1 MNKYN
6 VVMEMNDST
15 VVTEYEPVK
24 RKSDSYQSEQALEN
38 EFIRMLTEQ
47 GYDYLEIHDSEALI
61 KNLRTQL
68 EIVNAYKFT
77 DSEWDRFFNDSIAN
91 NNDGIV
97 EKTRKIQEDNIQV
110 LKRDDGTSKNITLI
124 DKKCIHN
131 NRLQVINQY
140 VENSG
145 NYDNRYDVTVLVNG
159 LPLVHIELK
168 RRGVALKEAFNQIN
182 RYQRDSFWAGSGLY
196 EYIQIFVISNGT
208 STKYYSNTTRES
220 HIKEQTSTR
229 NKSKK
234 TSNSFEFTSYWA
246 DSNNKVISDLVD
258 FTRTFFVK
266 HTILNILTKYCVFTS
281 EDLLLVMR
289 PYQIVA
295 TERILNRIQV
305 ATNYK
310 KMGTIEAG
318 GYIWHTTGSGKTLTS
333 FKTAQLASKLE
344 YIDKVLFVV
353 DRKDL
358 DYQTMKEYDRF
369 QKGAANG
376 NRSTKVLQKQL
387 EDTTSKI
394 IVTTI
399 QKLSEF
405 VKRNKNHPVYQK
417 HIVLIFDECHRS
429 QFGDMH
435 KMIVQNFKNYH
446 LFGFTGTPI
455 FAKNAGRTTNP
466 DFCTTEQAFGEK
478 LHTYTIVDAINDGNV
493 LPFRIDYINTIKAKE
508 GMTDKE
514 VEAINTEEALS
525 SPERVSNVV
534 SYIIEHFDQ
543 KTKRNSFYDLKG
555 QRVNGFNSM
564 FAVASIPMA
573 KKYYLEFKKQLEE
586 KQKGLT
592 IATIYS
598 YAQNEEDTSDG
609 ILDDEGFETDLLDKS
624 SREFLDFAINEYNK
638 KFKTNFSSEGNGFQ
652 DYYKDLSDKVKHR
665 EIDLLIV
672 VNMFLTGFDATTLN
686 TLWVDKNLK
695 QHGLIQAYS
704 RTNRILNSVKTY
716 GNIVCFR
723 NLQEATN
730 DAIALFG
737 DKNAT
742 GIVLLKSYEDYYYG
756 YEDDNGKKQI
766 GYEERIAMLLQKYP
780 LGVQIVGEKAE
791 KDFIVS
797 IGNILRLRNIL
808 SSFDKFAGNEIL
820 SERDFQ
826 DYTGMYV
833 DLYQKYKQKDDGE
846 KESIKDDIVFE
857 MELVKQ
863 VEVNIDYILML
874 VAKYHQSNC
883 EDKEILGTIDKAIKS
898 SLALRSKKEL
908 IDGFISKINADTNVM
923 DDWGKFVKEQKEID
937 LKKIIND
944 ENLNEEETRKFL
956 DNAFRDGQ
964 VKTNGADIEK
974 ILPPMRRFGGG
985 NRAKKKENIIVKV
998 KKFFEKYFGLRVDQ
1012 DNDKSIYL
1020 SQDKEEYLMAAEDSE
1035 KYDPFEQNKGKFKT
1049 ESGRDIYYYGEE
1061 FGGMPVVNKTFKGI
1075 STLNDLFGILL
1086 KAWSRETAYP
1096 SAQKDP
1102 EYNKSNDP
1110 TYGQCAI
1117 TATLVYDMFGG
1128 TIHKIKVNGGGTHY
1142 FNKINDHYIDLTRDQ
1157 FDLYNIPINYEP
1169 NETIDRE
1176 YCGKNADTLKRFNLL
1191 KQKIEEIVK

>member
-1 MNKYN
+1 
-6 VVMEMNDST
+6 
-15 VVTEYEPVK
+15 
-24 RKSDSYQSEQALEN
+24 
-38 EFIRMLTEQ
+38 ML
-47 GYDYLEIHDSEALI
+47 
-61 KNLRTQL
+61 
-68 EIVNAYKFT
+68 
-77 DSEWDRFFNDSIAN
+77 
-91 NNDGIV
+91 
-97 EKTRKIQEDNIQV
+97 
-110 LKRDDGTSKNITLI
+110 
-124 DKKCIHN
+124 DKKNIHN

-140 VENSG
+140 VENDG
-145 NYDNRYDVTVLVNG
+145 NYDNRYDVSILVNG

-196 EYIQIFVISNGT
+196 EYVQIFVISNGT
-208 STKYYSNTTRES
+208 NTKYYSNTTRES
-220 HIKEQTSTR
+220 HIKEQSQTR

-246 DSNNKVISDLVD
+246 DASNKVISDLVD
-258 FTRTFFVK
+258 FTRTFFSK
-266 HTILNILTKYCVFTS
+266 HTLLNILTKYCVFTS

-295 TERILNRIQV
+295 TERILNKIEV
-305 ATNYK
+305 STNYK

-333 FKTAQLASKLE
+333 FKTAQLASNLE

-369 QKGAANG
+369 EKGAANG
-376 NRSTKVLQKQL
+376 NRNTRILQKQL
-387 EDTTSKI
+387 EDSNTRI

-405 VKRNKNHPVYQK
+405 VKGNATHPAFQK
-417 HIVLIFDECHRS
+417 HLVLIFDECHRS

-435 KMIVQNFKNYH
+435 KLIVSNFKNYH

-455 FAKNAGRTTNP
+455 FAKNATNKSNP
-466 DFCTTEQAFGEK
+466 DFCTTEQAFGDK

-493 LPFRIDYINTIKAKE
+493 LPFRIDYVNTIKKKE
-508 GMTDKE
+508 DMTDKE
-514 VEAINTEEALS
+514 VQAINTEEALS
-525 SPERVSNVV
+525 SHERVSKIVE
-534 SYIIEHFDQ
+534 YIIEHFDQ

-564 FAVASIPMA
+564 FAVSSIPMA

-586 KQKGLT
+586 KNKDLT

-598 YAQNEEDTSDG
+598 FAANEEDTTDG
-609 ILDDEGFETDLLDKS
+609 ILDDEGFEPDLLDQS
-624 SREFLDFAINEYNK
+624 SREFLDFAIKEYNK

-704 RTNRILNSVKTY
+704 RTNRILNSVKSY

-723 NLQEATN
+723 DLQQETN

-756 YEDDNGKKQI
+756 YEDDKGKKQM
-766 GYEERIAMLLQKYP
+766 GYEERIALLLQKYP
-780 LGVQIVGEKAE
+780 LGQQIIGEQAK

-797 IGNILRLRNIL
+797 MGNILRLRNIL
-808 SSFDKFAGNEIL
+808 SSFDKFKGNEIL

-826 DYTGMYV
+826 DYIGTYTDMYEEFKPRPG
-833 DLYQKYKQKDDGE
+833 DS
-846 KESIKDDIVFE
+846 ESIKDDLVFE

-883 EDKEILGTIDKAIKS
+883 TDKEILGSIDKAIKS
-898 SLALRSKKEL
+898 SLALRSKKDL
-908 IDGFISKINADTNVM
+908 IDNFISRINANTDVM
-923 DDWGKFVKEQKEID
+923 NDWTKFVKEQKETD
-937 LKKIIND
+937 LKTLIED
-944 ENLNEEETRKFL
+944 ENLNEEETRKFI
-956 DNAFRDGQ
+956 DNSFRDGQ
-964 VKTNGADIEK
+964 VKTTGTDIEK

-985 NRAKKKENIIVKV
+985 NRNERKQSIIEKIL
-998 KKFFEKYFGLRVDQ
+998 KFFEKYFG
-1012 DNDKSIYL
+1012 
-1020 SQDKEEYLMAAEDSE
+1020 
-1035 KYDPFEQNKGKFKT
+1035 
-1049 ESGRDIYYYGEE
+1049 
-1061 FGGMPVVNKTFKGI
+1061 
-1075 STLNDLFGILL
+1075 
-1086 KAWSRETAYP
+1086 
-1096 SAQKDP
+1096 
-1102 EYNKSNDP
+1102 
-1110 TYGQCAI
+1110 
-1117 TATLVYDMFGG
+1117 
-1128 TIHKIKVNGGGTHY
+1128 
-1142 FNKINDHYIDLTRDQ
+1142 
-1157 FDLYNIPINYEP
+1157 
-1169 NETIDRE
+1169 
-1176 YCGKNADTLKRFNLL
+1176 
-1191 KQKIEEIVK
+1191 IV

>member
-15 VVTEYEPVK
+15 VVTEYEPIK

-38 EFIRMLTEQ
+38 EFIRLLTEQ
-47 GYDYLEIHDSEALI
+47 GYDYLEIHDSESLI

-68 EIVNAYKFT
+68 EIVNDYKFT

-110 LKRDDGTSKNITLI
+110 LKKDDGTSKNITLI

-145 NYDNRYDVTVLVNG
+145 NYDNRYDVTILVNG

-234 TSNSFEFTSYWA
+234 TSNSFEFTSFWA

-258 FTRTFFVK
+258 FTRTFFAK

-281 EDLLLVMR
+281 EELLLVMR

-417 HIVLIFDECHRS
+417 HLVLIFDECHRS

-586 KQKGLT
+586 KQKNLT

-723 NLQEATN
+723 NLQDATN

-833 DLYQKYKQKDDGE
+833 DLYQKYKQKDDGK

-937 LKKIIND
+937 LKKIISD

-964 VKTNGADIEK
+964 VKTNGTDIEK

-985 NRAKKKENIIVKV
+985 NRAEKKENVIVKV
-998 KKFFEKYFGLRVDQ
+998 KKFFEKYFGLGTSDKNDDQ
-1012 DNDKSIYL
+1012 F
-1020 SQDKEEYLMAAEDSE
+1020 EYKDSDETNSDSLDMVAENEE
-1035 KYDPFEQNKGKFKT
+1035 KYK
-1049 ESGRDIYYYGEE
+1049 
-1061 FGGMPVVNKTFKGI
+1061 
-1075 STLNDLFGILL
+1075 
-1086 KAWSRETAYP
+1086 
-1096 SAQKDP
+1096 
-1102 EYNKSNDP
+1102 
-1110 TYGQCAI
+1110 
-1117 TATLVYDMFGG
+1117 
-1128 TIHKIKVNGGGTHY
+1128 
-1142 FNKINDHYIDLTRDQ
+1142 
-1157 FDLYNIPINYEP
+1157 
-1169 NETIDRE
+1169 
-1176 YCGKNADTLKRFNLL
+1176 
-1191 KQKIEEIVK
+1191 

>member
-1 MNKYN
+1 MSKYN
-6 VVMEMNDST
+6 VVMEMSNST
-15 VVTEYEPVK
+15 VVTEYKPTQK
-24 RKSDSYQSEQALEN
+24 RSDSYQSEAALEK
-38 EFIRMLTEQ
+38 EFIKMLEEQ
-47 GYDYLEIHDSEALI
+47 GYDYLQIHDSNTLI
-61 KNLRTQL
+61 NNLRKQL
-68 EIVNAYKFT
+68 ELLNKYNFT
-77 DSEWDRFFNDSIAN
+77 DSEWERFFNNNICN

-110 LKRDDGTSKNITLI
+110 LKRDDGTSKNITLM

-140 VENSG
+140 EENDGS
-145 NYDNRYDVTVLVNG
+145 YKNRYDVTILVNG
-159 LPLVHIELK
+159 FPLVHIELK

-182 RYQRDSFWAGSGLY
+182 RYQRESFWDGSGLY

-208 STKYYSNTTRES
+208 STKYYSNTTREN
-220 HIKEQTSTR
+220 HLKEKNSTR

-246 DSNNKVISDLVD
+246 DSSNKVIPDLVD
-258 FTRTFFVK
+258 YTRTFFAK

-281 EDLLLVMR
+281 ENMLLVMR

-295 TERILNRIQV
+295 TEKILNRIEV
-305 ATNYK
+305 STNYK

-333 FKTAQLASKLE
+333 FKTAQLATNLE

-376 NRSTKVLQKQL
+376 NRSTKILQKQL
-387 EDTTSKI
+387 EDDTSRI

-405 VKRNKNHPVYQK
+405 VKRNKNHSAYQK
-417 HIVLIFDECHRS
+417 HLVLIFDECHRS

-435 KMIVQNFKNYH
+435 QMIVNNFKNYH

-455 FAKNAGRTTNP
+455 FAKNAVNKSNP
-466 DFCTTEQAFGEK
+466 NFCTTEQAFGEK

-493 LPFRIDYINTIKAKE
+493 LPFRIDYVNTVKEKE

-514 VEAINTEEALS
+514 VAAINTEEALS
-525 SPERVSNVV
+525 AHERVSKIVE
-534 SYIIEHFDQ
+534 YIIDHFEQ

-555 QRVNGFNSM
+555 QRVNGFNSI
-564 FAVASIPMA
+564 FAVSSISMA

-586 KQKGLT
+586 KHKDLT

-598 YAQNEEDTSDG
+598 YAPNEEDNSNG
-609 ILDDEGFETDLLDKS
+609 ILEDEEFETNLLDQS
-624 SREFLDFAINEYNK
+624 SREFLDFVIGEYNK

-652 DYYKDLSDKVKHR
+652 DYYKDLSDRVKNR
-665 EIDLLIV
+665 EVDLLIV

-723 NLQEATN
+723 DLEEATN

-737 DKNAT
+737 DKNAS

-756 YEDDNGKKQI
+756 YEDDKGRKQL

-780 LGVQIVGEKAE
+780 LGEQIIGEQNK
-791 KDFIVS
+791 KDFIVLM
-797 IGNILRLRNIL
+797 GNILRLKNIL

-826 DYTGMYV
+826 DYIGTYT
-833 DLYQKYKQKDDGE
+833 DLYEEYKSKPE
-846 KESIKDDIVFE
+846 EEESIKEDIVFE

-874 VAKYHQSNC
+874 VSKYHDSNC
-883 EDKEILGTIDKAIKS
+883 EDKEILGSIDKAIKS

-908 IDGFISKINADTNVM
+908 IDKFISKINADTNVYS
-923 DDWGKFVKEQKEID
+923 DWAKFVREQKEID
-937 LKKIIND
+937 LENLINE
-944 ENLNEEETRKFL
+944 ENLNEEATRKFL
-956 DNAFRDGQ
+956 DNSFRDGE
-964 VKTNGADIEK
+964 VKTTGTDIEK

-985 NRAKKKENIIVKV
+985 NRAEKKKTIIDKI
-998 KKFFEKYFGLRVDQ
+998 KKFFEKYFGINSSNNEENNEIRYDVTDEEE
-1012 DNDKSIYL
+1012 DNNLAMVAEES
-1020 SQDKEEYLMAAEDSE
+1020 EEYNR
-1035 KYDPFEQNKGKFKT
+1035 KK
-1049 ESGRDIYYYGEE
+1049 
-1061 FGGMPVVNKTFKGI
+1061 
-1075 STLNDLFGILL
+1075 
-1086 KAWSRETAYP
+1086 
-1096 SAQKDP
+1096 
-1102 EYNKSNDP
+1102 
-1110 TYGQCAI
+1110 
-1117 TATLVYDMFGG
+1117 
-1128 TIHKIKVNGGGTHY
+1128 
-1142 FNKINDHYIDLTRDQ
+1142 
-1157 FDLYNIPINYEP
+1157 
-1169 NETIDRE
+1169 
-1176 YCGKNADTLKRFNLL
+1176 
-1191 KQKIEEIVK
+1191 

>member
-15 VVTEYEPVK
+15 VVTEYEPIK

-38 EFIRMLTEQ
+38 EFIRLLTEQ
-47 GYDYLEIHDSEALI
+47 GYDYLEIHDSESLI

-68 EIVNAYKFT
+68 EIVNDYKFT

-110 LKRDDGTSKNITLI
+110 LKKDDGTSKNITLI

-145 NYDNRYDVTVLVNG
+145 NYDNRYDVTILVNG

-234 TSNSFEFTSYWA
+234 TSNSFEFTSFWA

-258 FTRTFFVK
+258 FTRTFFAK

-281 EDLLLVMR
+281 EELLLVMR

-417 HIVLIFDECHRS
+417 HLVLIFDECHRS

-573 KKYYLEFKKQLEE
+573 KKYYLKFKKQLEE
-586 KQKGLT
+586 KQKNLT

-723 NLQEATN
+723 NLQDATN

-833 DLYQKYKQKDDGE
+833 DLYQKYKQKDDGK

-937 LKKIIND
+937 LKKIISD

-964 VKTNGADIEK
+964 VKTNGTDIEK

-985 NRAKKKENIIVKV
+985 NRAEKKENIIVKV
-998 KKFFEKYFGLRVDQ
+998 KKFFEKYFGLGTSDKNDDQ
-1012 DNDKSIYL
+1012 F
-1020 SQDKEEYLMAAEDSE
+1020 EYKDSDETNSDSLDMVAENEE
-1035 KYDPFEQNKGKFKT
+1035 KYK
-1049 ESGRDIYYYGEE
+1049 
-1061 FGGMPVVNKTFKGI
+1061 
-1075 STLNDLFGILL
+1075 
-1086 KAWSRETAYP
+1086 
-1096 SAQKDP
+1096 
-1102 EYNKSNDP
+1102 
-1110 TYGQCAI
+1110 
-1117 TATLVYDMFGG
+1117 
-1128 TIHKIKVNGGGTHY
+1128 
-1142 FNKINDHYIDLTRDQ
+1142 
-1157 FDLYNIPINYEP
+1157 
-1169 NETIDRE
+1169 
-1176 YCGKNADTLKRFNLL
+1176 
-1191 KQKIEEIVK
+1191 

>member
-6 VVMEMNDST
+6 VIMEMNDST
-15 VVTEYEPVK
+15 VVTEYKPVK
-24 RKSDSYQSEQALEN
+24 RKSDSYQSEQTLEN

-47 GYDYLEIHDSEALI
+47 GYDYLEIHNSESLI
-61 KNLRTQL
+61 NNLRTQL
-68 EIVNAYKFT
+68 EIVNDYKFT

-110 LKRDDGTSKNITLI
+110 LKKDDGTSKNITLI

-145 NYDNRYDVTVLVNG
+145 NYDNRYDVTILVNG

-258 FTRTFFVK
+258 FTRTFFAK
-266 HTILNILTKYCVFTS
+266 YTILNILTKYCVFTS
-281 EDLLLVMR
+281 EELLLVMR

-417 HIVLIFDECHRS
+417 HLVLIFDECHRS

-586 KQKGLT
+586 KQKDLT

-624 SREFLDFAINEYNK
+624 SREFLDFAIDEYNK

-723 NLQEATN
+723 NLQDATN

-944 ENLNEEETRKFL
+944 ENLNEKETRKFL

-964 VKTNGADIEK
+964 VKTNGTDIEK

-985 NRAKKKENIIVKV
+985 NRAEKKENIIVKV
-998 KKFFEKYFGLRVDQ
+998 KKFFEKYFGLGTADK
-1012 DNDKSIYL
+1012 NDDGFEYKVTDEEESYDL
-1020 SQDKEEYLMAAEDSE
+1020 NMVAEEGEEYKM
-1035 KYDPFEQNKGKFKT
+1035 KGDK
-1049 ESGRDIYYYGEE
+1049 
-1061 FGGMPVVNKTFKGI
+1061 
-1075 STLNDLFGILL
+1075 
-1086 KAWSRETAYP
+1086 
-1096 SAQKDP
+1096 
-1102 EYNKSNDP
+1102 
-1110 TYGQCAI
+1110 
-1117 TATLVYDMFGG
+1117 
-1128 TIHKIKVNGGGTHY
+1128 
-1142 FNKINDHYIDLTRDQ
+1142 
-1157 FDLYNIPINYEP
+1157 
-1169 NETIDRE
+1169 
-1176 YCGKNADTLKRFNLL
+1176 
-1191 KQKIEEIVK
+1191 

>member
-47 GYDYLEIHDSEALI
+47 GYDYLKIHDSESLI

-68 EIVNAYKFT
+68 EIVNDYRFT

-145 NYDNRYDVTVLVNG
+145 NYDNRYDVTILVNG
-159 LPLVHIELK
+159 LPLVHVELK

-234 TSNSFEFTSYWA
+234 TSNSFEFTSFWA
-246 DSNNKVISDLVD
+246 DANNKVIPDLVD
-258 FTRTFFVK
+258 FTRTFFAK

-417 HIVLIFDECHRS
+417 HLVLIFDECHRS

-586 KQKGLT
+586 KQKDLT

-723 NLQEATN
+723 NLQDATN

-780 LGVQIVGEKAE
+780 LEVQIVGEKAE

-964 VKTNGADIEK
+964 VKTNGTDIEK

-985 NRAKKKENIIVKV
+985 NRAEKKENIIVKV
-998 KKFFEKYFGLRVDQ
+998 KKFFEKYFGLGTADRNDDGFEYRVTDEEESY
-1012 DNDKSIYL
+1012 DLNMVAEDG
-1020 SQDKEEYLMAAEDSE
+1020 EEY
-1035 KYDPFEQNKGKFKT
+1035 
-1049 ESGRDIYYYGEE
+1049 
-1061 FGGMPVVNKTFKGI
+1061 
-1075 STLNDLFGILL
+1075 
-1086 KAWSRETAYP
+1086 
-1096 SAQKDP
+1096 
-1102 EYNKSNDP
+1102 
-1110 TYGQCAI
+1110 
-1117 TATLVYDMFGG
+1117 
-1128 TIHKIKVNGGGTHY
+1128 KIK
-1142 FNKINDHYIDLTRDQ
+1142 
-1157 FDLYNIPINYEP
+1157 E
-1169 NETIDRE
+1169 
-1176 YCGKNADTLKRFNLL
+1176 
-1191 KQKIEEIVK
+1191 

>member
-1 MNKYN
+1 MSKYN
-6 VVMEMNDST
+6 VVMEMSNST
-15 VVTEYEPVK
+15 VVTEYKPVQK
-24 RKSDSYQSEQALEN
+24 RSDSYQSEAALEK
-38 EFIRMLTEQ
+38 EFIKMLEEQ
-47 GYDYLEIHDSEALI
+47 GYDYLQIHDSNTLI
-61 KNLRTQL
+61 NNLRKQL
-68 EIVNAYKFT
+68 ELLNKYNFT
-77 DSEWDRFFNDSIAN
+77 DSEWERFFNNNICN

-140 VENSG
+140 EENDGS
-145 NYDNRYDVTVLVNG
+145 YKNRYDVTILVNG
-159 LPLVHIELK
+159 FPLVHVELK
-168 RRGVALKEAFNQIN
+168 RRGIALKEAFNQIN
-182 RYQRDSFWAGSGLY
+182 RYQRESFWAGSGLY

-208 STKYYSNTTRES
+208 STKYYSNTTREN
-220 HIKEQTSTR
+220 HVKEKNSTR

-246 DSNNKVISDLVD
+246 DSNNKVIPDLVD
-258 FTRTFFVK
+258 FTRTFFAK

-281 EDLLLVMR
+281 ENMLLVMR

-295 TERILNRIQV
+295 TEKILNRIEV
-305 ATNYK
+305 STNYK

-333 FKTAQLASKLE
+333 FKTAQLATNLD

-376 NRSTKVLQKQL
+376 NRSTKILQKQL
-387 EDTTSKI
+387 EDDTSRI

-405 VKRNKNHPVYQK
+405 VKRNKNHPAYQK
-417 HIVLIFDECHRS
+417 HLVLIFDECHRS

-435 KMIVQNFKNYH
+435 QLIVKNFKNYH

-455 FAKNAGRTTNP
+455 FAKNAVNKSNP
-466 DFCTTEQAFGEK
+466 NFCTTEQAFGEK

-493 LPFRIDYINTIKAKE
+493 LPFRIDYVNTVKEKE

-514 VEAINTEEALS
+514 VAAINTEEALS
-525 SPERVSNVV
+525 AHERVSKIVG
-534 SYIIEHFDQ
+534 YIIDHFDQ

-555 QRVNGFNSM
+555 QRVNGFNSI
-564 FAVASIPMA
+564 FAVSSIPMA

-586 KQKGLT
+586 KHKDLT

-598 YAQNEEDTSDG
+598 YAPNEEDNSNG
-609 ILDDEGFETDLLDKS
+609 ILEDEEFETDLLDQS
-624 SREFLDFAINEYNK
+624 SREFLDFAIGEYNK

-652 DYYKDLSDKVKHR
+652 DYYKDLSDRVKNR
-665 EIDLLIV
+665 EVDLLIV

-723 NLQEATN
+723 DLEEATN

-737 DKNAT
+737 DKNAS

-756 YEDDNGKKQI
+756 YEDEKGRKHL

-780 LGVQIVGEKAE
+780 LGEQIIGEQNK
-791 KDFIVS
+791 KDFIVLM
-797 IGNILRLRNIL
+797 GNILRLKNVL

-826 DYTGMYV
+826 DYIGTYT
-833 DLYQKYKQKDDGE
+833 DLYEEYKSKPE
-846 KESIKDDIVFE
+846 EEESIKEDIIFE

-874 VAKYHQSNC
+874 VDKYHESNC
-883 EDKEILGTIDKAIKS
+883 EDKEILGSIDKAIKS

-908 IDGFISKINADTNVM
+908 IDKFISKINADTNVYS
-923 DDWGKFVKEQKEID
+923 DWAKFVKKQKEED
-937 LKKIIND
+937 LENLIRE
-944 ENLNEEETRKFL
+944 ENLNEEATRKFL
-956 DNAFRDGQ
+956 YNSFRDGE
-964 VKTNGADIEK
+964 VKTTGTDIEK

-985 NRAKKKENIIVKV
+985 NRAEKKQSIIDKI
-998 KKFFEKYFGLRVDQ
+998 KKFFEKYFGINTSNNEENNEVRYDVTDER
-1012 DNDKSIYL
+1012 DNNNL
-1020 SQDKEEYLMAAEDSE
+1020 AMVAEDSE
-1035 KYDPFEQNKGKFKT
+1035 KYNGKK
-1049 ESGRDIYYYGEE
+1049 
-1061 FGGMPVVNKTFKGI
+1061 
-1075 STLNDLFGILL
+1075 
-1086 KAWSRETAYP
+1086 
-1096 SAQKDP
+1096 
-1102 EYNKSNDP
+1102 
-1110 TYGQCAI
+1110 
-1117 TATLVYDMFGG
+1117 
-1128 TIHKIKVNGGGTHY
+1128 
-1142 FNKINDHYIDLTRDQ
+1142 
-1157 FDLYNIPINYEP
+1157 
-1169 NETIDRE
+1169 
-1176 YCGKNADTLKRFNLL
+1176 
-1191 KQKIEEIVK
+1191 

>member
-1 MNKYN
+1 MSKYN
-6 VVMEMNDST
+6 VVMETSNST
-15 VVTEYEPVK
+15 VVTEYEPLK
-24 RKSDSYQSEQALEN
+24 RKSDSYQSEAALEQ

-47 GYDYLEIHDSEALI
+47 GYDYLEIHEQETLVN
-61 KNLRTQL
+61 NLRNQL
-68 EIVNAYKFT
+68 ELLNNYKFT
-77 DSEWDRFFNDSIAN
+77 DSEWERFFNNNIAN

-97 EKTRKIQEDNIQV
+97 EKTRKIQEDHIQV
-110 LKRDDGTSKNITLI
+110 LKKDDGTSKNIYLL
-124 DKKCIHN
+124 DKKNIHN

-145 NYDNRYDVTVLVNG
+145 NYDNRYDVTILVNG
-159 LPLVHIELK
+159 LPLVHVELK

-208 STKYYSNTTRES
+208 NTKYYSNTTRES
-220 HIKEQTSTR
+220 HIKEQISTR

-246 DSNNKVISDLVD
+246 DASNKVINDLVD
-258 FTRTFFVK
+258 FTRTFLSK
-266 HTILNILTKYCVFTS
+266 HTILNVLTKYCVFTS
-281 EDLLLVMR
+281 EELLLVMR

-295 TERILNRIQV
+295 TERILNKIEV
-305 ATNYK
+305 STNYK

-333 FKTAQLASKLE
+333 FKTAQLATNLE

-358 DYQTMKEYDRF
+358 DYQTMREYDRF
-369 QKGAANG
+369 EKGAANG
-376 NRSTKVLQKQL
+376 NRSTKILQKQL
-387 EDTTSKI
+387 EDTTSRI

-405 VKRNKNHPVYQK
+405 VKKNPSHPIFQK
-417 HIVLIFDECHRS
+417 HLVLIFDECHRS

-435 KMIVQNFKNYH
+435 KMIVKNFKNYH

-455 FAKNAGRTTNP
+455 FSQNATNKSNP
-466 DFCTTEQAFGEK
+466 DFCTTQQAFGDK

-493 LPFRIDYINTIKAKE
+493 LPFRIDYINTVKQKE
-508 GMTDKE
+508 DMTDKE
-514 VEAINTEEALS
+514 VQAINTEEVLAS
-525 SPERVSNVV
+525 HERVSNVV

-586 KQKGLT
+586 KHKDLT

-598 YAQNEEDTSDG
+598 FAANEEDTADG
-609 ILDDEGFETDLLDKS
+609 ILDDEGFETDLLDQS
-624 SREFLDFAINEYNK
+624 SREFLDFAIEEYNK

-704 RTNRILNSVKTY
+704 RTNRILNSVKSY

-723 NLQEATN
+723 DLQEQTN

-737 DKNAT
+737 DKDAS

-756 YEDDNGKKQI
+756 YEDDKGKHQK
-766 GYEERIAMLLQKYP
+766 GYEERIAELIQKYP
-780 LGVQIVGEKAE
+780 LGEQIIGEQAK
-791 KDFIVS
+791 KDFIVAM
-797 IGNILRLRNIL
+797 GNILRLKNIL
-808 SSFDKFAGNEIL
+808 SSFDRFEGNEIL

-826 DYTGMYV
+826 DYIGTYT
-833 DLYQKYKQKDDGE
+833 DLYEEFKKDKTE
-846 KESIKDDIVFE
+846 AESIKDDVVFE

-874 VAKYHQSNC
+874 VAKYHESNC
-883 EDKEILGTIDKAIKS
+883 TDKEILGSIDKAIKS

-908 IDGFISKINADTNVM
+908 IDTFISKINVNTDVM
-923 DDWGKFVKEQKEID
+923 NDWTKFVKEQEESD
-937 LKKIIND
+937 LKKLIEE
-944 ENLNEEETRKFL
+944 ENLNEEETRRFI
-956 DNAFRDGQ
+956 DNSFRDGQ
-964 VKTNGADIEK
+964 VKTSGTDIEK

-985 NRAKKKENIIVKV
+985 NRTERKQTIIDKIL
-998 KKFFEKYFGLRVDQ
+998 KFFEKYFG
-1012 DNDKSIYL
+1012 IGI
-1020 SQDKEEYLMAAEDSE
+1020 
-1035 KYDPFEQNKGKFKT
+1035 FGK
-1049 ESGRDIYYYGEE
+1049 
-1061 FGGMPVVNKTFKGI
+1061 
-1075 STLNDLFGILL
+1075 
-1086 KAWSRETAYP
+1086 
-1096 SAQKDP
+1096 
-1102 EYNKSNDP
+1102 
-1110 TYGQCAI
+1110 
-1117 TATLVYDMFGG
+1117 
-1128 TIHKIKVNGGGTHY
+1128 
-1142 FNKINDHYIDLTRDQ
+1142 
-1157 FDLYNIPINYEP
+1157 
-1169 NETIDRE
+1169 
-1176 YCGKNADTLKRFNLL
+1176 
-1191 KQKIEEIVK
+1191 

>member
-1 MNKYN
+1 MSNYN
-6 VVMEMNDST
+6 IVMETSNST
-15 VVTEYEPVK
+15 VVAEYEPLK
-24 RKSDSYQSEQALEN
+24 RKSDSYQSEAALEN
-38 EFIRMLTEQ
+38 EFIKMLTEQ
-47 GYDYLEIHDSEALI
+47 GYDYLEIHEQDTLV

-68 EIVNAYKFT
+68 EILNDYKFS
-77 DSEWDRFFNDSIAN
+77 DNEWDRFFNNNIAN

-97 EKTRKIQEDNIQV
+97 EKTRKIQEDHIQV
-110 LKRDDGTSKNITLI
+110 LKKDDGTSKNIYLL
-124 DKKCIHN
+124 DKKNIHN

-145 NYDNRYDVTVLVNG
+145 NYDNRYDVTILVNG

-208 STKYYSNTTRES
+208 NTKYYSNTTRES
-220 HIKEQTSTR
+220 HIKEQSTTR

-246 DSNNKVISDLVD
+246 DANNKIINDLVD
-258 FTRTFFVK
+258 FTRTFLSK
-266 HTILNILTKYCVFTS
+266 HTILNILTKYCVFTT
-281 EDLLLVMR
+281 EDMLLVMR

-295 TERILNRIQV
+295 TERILNRIEV
-305 ATNYK
+305 STNYK

-333 FKTAQLASKLE
+333 FKTAQLATNLE

-376 NRSTKVLQKQL
+376 NRNTKILQKQL
-387 EDTTSKI
+387 EDNTSRI

-405 VKRNKNHPVYQK
+405 VKRNPGHPIFQK
-417 HIVLIFDECHRS
+417 HTALVFDECHRS

-435 KMIVQNFKNYH
+435 KLIVKNFKNYH

-455 FAKNAGRTTNP
+455 FSVNASNTSNP
-466 DFCTTEQAFGEK
+466 NFCTTEQVFGDK

-493 LPFRIDYINTIKAKE
+493 LPFRIDYINTIKQKE
-508 GMTDKE
+508 DMTDKE
-514 VEAINTEEALS
+514 VQAINTEEVLAS
-525 SPERVSNVV
+525 HERVSNVV

-586 KQKGLT
+586 KHKDLT

-598 YAQNEEDTSDG
+598 FAPNEDDNADG
-609 ILDDEGFETDLLDKS
+609 LIDDEGFETELLDQS
-624 SREFLDFAINEYNK
+624 SREFLDFAIAEYNK
-638 KFKTNFSSEGNGFQ
+638 KFKTNYSSDSKGFQ
-652 DYYKDLSDKVKHR
+652 NYYKDLSDRVKHR
-665 EIDLLIV
+665 EVDLLIV

-704 RTNRILNSVKTY
+704 RTNRILNSVKSY

-723 NLQEATN
+723 DLQEQTN
-730 DAIALFG
+730 DAIARFG
-737 DKNAT
+737 DKDAS

-756 YEDDNGKKQI
+756 YEDDKGKYQK
-766 GYEERIAMLLQKYP
+766 GYEERIAELIQKYP
-780 LGVQIVGEKAE
+780 LGEQIIGEQNK
-791 KDFIVS
+791 KDFIVAM
-797 IGNILRLRNIL
+797 GNILRLKNIL
-808 SSFDKFAGNEIL
+808 SSFDKFDGNEIL
-820 SERDFQ
+820 NERDFQ
-826 DYTGMYV
+826 DYIGTYN
-833 DLYQKYKQKDDGE
+833 DLYLEFKKPDGE

-874 VAKYHQSNC
+874 VAKYHETNC
-883 EDKEILGTIDKAIKS
+883 TDKEILGSIDKAIKS

-908 IDGFISKINADTNVM
+908 IDTFISKINVNTDVM
-923 DDWGKFVKEQKEID
+923 NDWTKFVKEQEETD
-937 LKKIIND
+937 LKQLIEE
-944 ENLNEEETRKFL
+944 ENLNEVETRKFI
-956 DNAFRDGQ
+956 DNSFRDGQ
-964 VKTNGADIEK
+964 VKTTGTDIDK
-974 ILPPMRRFGGG
+974 ILPPMRLFGGG
-985 NRAKKKENIIVKV
+985 NRTERKQNIIK
-998 KKFFEKYFGLRVDQ
+998 KILKFFEKYFGL
-1012 DNDKSIYL
+1012 NIKSRE
-1020 SQDKEEYLMAAEDSE
+1020 DEEYEYNIDEIKDYDEMVAEDDE
-1035 KYDPFEQNKGKFKT
+1035 D
-1049 ESGRDIYYYGEE
+1049 
-1061 FGGMPVVNKTFKGI
+1061 
-1075 STLNDLFGILL
+1075 
-1086 KAWSRETAYP
+1086 
-1096 SAQKDP
+1096 
-1102 EYNKSNDP
+1102 YNTD
-1110 TYGQCAI
+1110 
-1117 TATLVYDMFGG
+1117 
-1128 TIHKIKVNGGGTHY
+1128 
-1142 FNKINDHYIDLTRDQ
+1142 
-1157 FDLYNIPINYEP
+1157 E
-1169 NETIDRE
+1169 
-1176 YCGKNADTLKRFNLL
+1176 
-1191 KQKIEEIVK
+1191 